1 MNRPVNSAELKP
13 AVTTGP
19 LPSSRKIFVTP
30 DEASDVRVP
39 LREIMLSEGAGEPNL
54 PVYDTSGPYTDP
66 DVVIDVNAGLPR
78 NRIAWVTE
86 RGGVEQYEG
95 RAVKPVDNGNVS
107 GDKAA
112 KAFTAYHKPLRGLDG
127 HKITQLEFARA
138 GIITKEMIYVATREN
153 LGRKL
158 KLERAEAALADGESF
173 GADIPP
179 FITPEFVR
187 SEIARGRAIIP
198 CNINHGELE
207 PMIIGR
213 NFLTKINANI
223 GNSAVT
229 SSVEEEVDKMVWA
242 IRWGADTVMDLST
255 GRNIHTT
262 REWILRNAPIPIG
275 TVPIY
280 QALEK
285 VNGDPV
291 KLDWEVYKDTLIEQC
306 EQGVDYFTIHAG
318 VRLPYIHLT
327 ANRVT

>member
-1 MNRPVNSAELKP
+1 
-13 AVTTGP
+13 
-19 LPSSRKIFVTP
+19 
-30 DEASDVRVP
+30 
-39 LREIMLSEGAGEPNL
+39 MLSEGAGEPNL

-66 DVVIDVNAGLPR
+66 GVVIDVNAGLSR
-78 NRIAWVTE
+78 QRIAWVRE
-86 RGGVEQYEG
+86 RGGVEEYEG
-95 RAVKPVDNGNVS
+95 RDIKPEDNGNVGAS
-107 GDKAA
+107 HAA
-112 KAFTAYHKPLRGLDG
+112 KSFTAHHRPLRGLDG
-127 HKITQLEFARA
+127 HMITQLEFARA

-153 LGRKL
+153 LGRKQQ
-158 KLERAEAALADGESF
+158 LERAEAALADGESF
-173 GADIPP
+173 GAAVPA
-179 FITPEFVR
+179 FVTPEFVR

-285 VNGDPV
+285 VRWRSGQADLGALQGHADRAVRTGRRLFHHPRRRPAALHPPHRQPRHRHRLARR
-291 KLDWEVYKDTLIEQC
+291 LDHGEVVPGAS
-306 EQGVDYFTIHAG
+306 QGKFPLHPFRGNLRPDAPI
-318 VRLPYIHLT
+318 
-327 ANRVT
+327 

>member
-1 MNRPVNSAELKP
+1 MNKPIATAELKP

-30 DEASDVRVP
+30 DEAPDVRVP

-54 PVYDTSGPYTDP
+54 WVYAPSAPSPDP
-66 DVVIDVNAGLPR
+66 AVPIDVNRGLPR
-78 NRIAWVTE
+78 NRTAWVLE
-86 RGGVEQYEG
+86 RGGVEAYEG

-107 GDKAA
+107 GDHAA
-112 KAFTAYHKPLRGLDG
+112 KAFGAYPKPLGGLDG
-127 HKITQLEFARA
+127 HMITQLEFARA
-138 GIITKEMIYVATREN
+138 GIITREMIYVAMRET
-153 LGRKL
+153 LGRKQQH
-158 KLERAEAALADGESF
+158 ERAEAALADGESF
-173 GADIPP
+173 GANIPA

-198 CNINHGELE
+198 SNINHGELE

-280 QALEK
+280 QALE
-285 VNGDPV
+285 
-291 KLDWEVYKDTLIEQC
+291 
-306 EQGVDYFTIHAG
+306 
-318 VRLPYIHLT
+318 
-327 ANRVT
+327 